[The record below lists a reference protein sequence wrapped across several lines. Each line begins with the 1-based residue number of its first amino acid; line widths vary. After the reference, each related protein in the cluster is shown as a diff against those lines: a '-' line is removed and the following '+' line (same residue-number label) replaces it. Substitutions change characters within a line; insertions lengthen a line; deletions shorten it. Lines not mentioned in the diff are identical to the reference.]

1 MSEERLVEAMR
12 LGTQSPLDEREKH
25 DLGRFGLGLKTA
37 SFSQCK
43 KLTVSTKEASG
54 RAATRFW
61 DLDHVSDSKEW
72 QLGKVPSGD
81 TRTLLQ
87 PLEQLPTGTIVLW
100 QKLDRLVIRS
110 DNWNSCTQN
119 PEDAFYKTFMQVKCY
134 LEMVFHQF
142 LEARRDKINIHV
154 GTAECKPW
162 DPYLRTNAFTQE
174 LASEKYED
182 SRVSIIPYILPHVSK
197 RSEEEGI
204 RGAGPKGWNAQQG
217 FYLYRNGRMIISGGY
232 LDLDLKAEEHCK
244 LARIKVEITNDMDHE
259 WSIDV
264 RKAAAIPP
272 VYLRNDLLRIAR
284 AARQKAVEVYRS
296 RTGRARRQPG
306 NRAENDVWLRQLAGD
321 KITYRINRDNLVIKK
336 IIQEINPSKRWL
348 KKLFHVIETTV
359 PHRLI
364 IMDDRERED
373 CHVGLPE
380 DVNKPPDE
388 LLRLCIE
395 LYHEQRAAGR
405 RHEEAADII
414 CSMDAFSVHP
424 LYRACLDGL
433 QERMR

>member
-1 MSEERLVEAMR
+1 
-12 LGTQSPLDEREKH
+12 
-25 DLGRFGLGLKTA
+25 
-37 SFSQCK
+37 
-43 KLTVSTKEASG
+43 
-54 RAATRFW
+54 
-61 DLDHVSDSKEW
+61 
-72 QLGKVPSGD
+72 
-81 TRTLLQ
+81 
-87 PLEQLPTGTIVLW
+87 
-100 QKLDRLVIRS
+100 
-110 DNWNSCTQN
+110 
-119 PEDAFYKTFMQVKCY
+119 
-134 LEMVFHQF
+134 
-142 LEARRDKINIHV
+142 
-154 GTAECKPW
+154 
-162 DPYLRTNAFTQE
+162 
-174 LASEKYED
+174 
-182 SRVSIIPYILPHVSK
+182 
-197 RSEEEGI
+197 
-204 RGAGPKGWNAQQG
+204 
-217 FYLYRNGRMIISGGY
+217 MIISGGY

-264 RKAAAIPP
+264 RKATAIPP

-296 RTGRARRQPG
+296 RTGRARRQPA
-306 NRAENDVWLRQLAGD
+306 NRAENDVWLRQLAND

-336 IIQEINPSKRWL
+336 IIKEINPAKVWL

-395 LYHEQRAAGR
+395 LYREQRAAGR
-405 RHEEAADII
+405 SHEEAADII
-414 CSMDAFSVHP
+414 CSMDVFSVHP
-424 LYRACLDGL
+424 LYRVCLDDI